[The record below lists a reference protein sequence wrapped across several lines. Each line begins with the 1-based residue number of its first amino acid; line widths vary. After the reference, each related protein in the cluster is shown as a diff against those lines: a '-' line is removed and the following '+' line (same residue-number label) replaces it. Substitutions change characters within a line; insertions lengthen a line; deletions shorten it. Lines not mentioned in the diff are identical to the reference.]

1 MYRKN
6 LLKITLVTAI
16 IGTCITRCSFN
27 FALKN
32 INNAEYPTHSS
43 NFNGYVKDVSNII
56 DTTDFT
62 DENDIENMVEEIDKW
77 ADNVV
82 ENNEEIDKFVEAK
95 LIRVVDGDT
104 IVVEINEKEY
114 KVRLIGIDT
123 PESVASQEYLDKTGK
138 ENTQIGIDAS
148 NYTKK
153 ILENVTTIY
162 LEKDVSDTDKYNR
175 LLRYVW
181 IEKPNDINIDTIS
194 TQMLNGILLKNGIA
208 QIATYQP
215 DIKYVEIF
223 KELNQN
229 IYDDIERD

>member
-1 MYRKN
+1 MYRRN

-16 IGTCITRCSFN
+16 IGACLTRCSFN

-32 INNAEYPTHSS
+32 INNSEYPTYSS
-43 NFNGYVKDVSNII
+43 NFNGYVKDISNII

-82 ENNEEIDKFVEAK
+82 NNNEEIDKFVEAK
-95 LIRVVDGDT
+95 LLRVVDGDT

-138 ENTQIGIDAS
+138 ENTQTGIDAS

-153 ILENVTTIY
+153 ILENVSTIY

-215 DIKYVEIF
+215 DVKYVEIF

>member
-16 IGTCITRCSFN
+16 IGACLTRCSFN

-32 INNAEYPTHSS
+32 INNSEYPTYSS

-82 ENNEEIDKFVEAK
+82 NNNEEIDKFVEAK
-95 LIRVVDGDT
+95 LLRVVDGDT

-138 ENTQIGIDAS
+138 ENTQTGIDAS

-153 ILENVTTIY
+153 ILENVTTVY

-215 DIKYVEIF
+215 DVKYVEIF

-229 IYDDIERD
+229 IYDDIGRD

>member
-16 IGTCITRCSFN
+16 IGACLTRCSFN

-32 INNAEYPTHSS
+32 INNSEYPTYSS

-77 ADNVV
+77 VDNVV
-82 ENNEEIDKFVEAK
+82 NNNEEIDKFVEAQ

-123 PESVASQEYLDKTGK
+123 PESVASQEYLDKIGK
-138 ENTQIGIDAS
+138 ENTQTGIDAS

-215 DIKYVEIF
+215 DVKYVEIF